1 MFRTFSKVA
10 EKKFTVGKFLVILM
24 AVDIL
29 IIVGL
34 LTVSLFPQFYRKKD
48 FFLES
53 TFTLNMVLV
62 GIFLLAA
69 LNYVIFSGRNRSRP
83 VGQVEI
89 LEDRIVV
96 DEEIIPIAEVEK
108 LRLIGNDVK
117 GDFRGFIS
125 KGIRNQMVITQTDG
139 TVSELIFE
147 QTSANK
153 LLDRKEILAVWHQK
167 GKLSDSNYQNIL
179 RNTNYY

>member
-1 MFRTFSKVA
+1 MYRTFSKVA
-10 EKKFTVGKFLVILM
+10 EKKFTIGKFLIILM
-24 AVDIL
+24 VIDIL
-29 IIVGL
+29 VIVSL
-34 LTVSLFPQFYRKKD
+34 LILSLFPQFYRKKD
-48 FFLES
+48 FLLES
-53 TFTLNMVLV
+53 TFTLNMVLI

-69 LNYVIFSGRNRSRP
+69 LNYVLFSARNRSQP
-83 VGQVEI
+83 TGQLAI
-89 LEDRIVV
+89 LEDKVVIDDKVISIDDVERI
-96 DEEIIPIAEVEK
+96 
-108 LRLIGNDVK
+108 RLIGNDVK

-139 TVSELIFE
+139 AVSQIIFE

-153 LLDRKEILAVWHQK
+153 LLDRKEVLAVWHQK